1 MGKLTEIFAN
11 KEPDFMIHGL
21 AKINFFGQEVYLTTT
36 HVSLLIICA
45 ILIALAV
52 VVRLK
57 LKDTDGK
64 PGSLQNVIE
73 LAVEMLDGM
82 VDGSMG
88 AKGKG
93 FRNYLGILFTFILLS
108 NLSGLFGLRPPT
120 ADYGVTLALGLITF
134 FLVQINNVRYN
145 KFGAV
150 KELFEPVP
158 FLFPINFIGE
168 IAVPISLSLRLF
180 GNILAGTVIMGLLYG
195 LLSKVA
201 FIWPGALHAYFDV
214 FSGAIQTYVFCM
226 LTMVFIG
233 NKIPDNYSKKRE
245 KTKKQKTKK

>member
-1 MGKLTEIFAN
+1 MGKISEVLAN

-36 HVSLLIICA
+36 HVSLLIICT
-45 ILIALAV
+45 ILIVLAV

-64 PGSLQNVIE
+64 PGSLQNVME

-195 LLSKVA
+195 LLAKVA

-214 FSGAIQTYVFCM
+214 FSGFIQMFIFIT
-226 LTMVFIG
+226 LTQVFIG
-233 NKIPDNYSKKRE
+233 NNLPSED
-245 KTKKQKTKK
+245 